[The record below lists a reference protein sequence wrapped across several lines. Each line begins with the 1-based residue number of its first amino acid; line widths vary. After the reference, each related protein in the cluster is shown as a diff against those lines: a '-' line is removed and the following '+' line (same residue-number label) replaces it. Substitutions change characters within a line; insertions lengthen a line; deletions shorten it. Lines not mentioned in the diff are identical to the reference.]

1 MGAVDRVARWVPAGS
16 HSAHE
21 PVCVAVGGPAGG
33 YRSSLEVSE
42 ERRVACEVRDPVTVV
57 VGPCGPV
64 QREWVVYVHDVVA
77 VVVGVR
83 EVADAVAVHVVAVGV
98 VVRQVVVLVEAAVV
112 VVVGVG
118 VVAYSVSVA
127 VGGLVGVEGHVVVVV
142 VRAVVVV
149 VCVSV
154 VAESVAVGVD
164 LLSGVGR
171 AGVAQVLCAVVVV
184 IHVLDVAVVRAIGAL
199 AFPCNVVGEYDVVD
213 YCEVV
218 AAIGAAVLRVGPG
231 ERMLAG
237 RHPCPEAALDCCEPT
252 GYALIVGGSVVVGV
266 ATVGESVVDP
276 VTWDR
281 SVVQRTCL
289 PREV

>member
-149 VCVSV
+149 VRVSV

-171 AGVAQVLCAVVVV
+171 AVVAQVLCAVVVV
-184 IHVLDVAVVRAIGAL
+184 VQVLDVAVFGSIRAL
-199 AFPCNVVGEYDVVD
+199 AFSHHTVRDYDVI
-213 YCEVV
+213 EVRPIASTCSRAVLGVCPCQSVVSFIDPCSERSLYQRIPVVQALVVRGSVTIGV
-218 AAIGAAVLRVGPG
+218 AAVRI
-231 ERMLAG
+231 
-237 RHPCPEAALDCCEPT
+237 
-252 GYALIVGGSVVVGV
+252 SVIY
-266 ATVGESVVDP
+266 P
-276 VTWDR
+276 VSWDR
-281 SVVQRTCL
+281 AVVQ
-289 PREV
+289 